1 MRSLKKN
8 PFLIA
13 LSCALALVTFACD
26 RGEEPDENE
35 PEIAEESLPAEQPP
49 YEAEESEPELNDLQT
64 QPRSVVVEEAEP
76 SSEGRVDDSELEA
89 REQRLAERQAE
100 LEARERRLREQE
112 RRPEPRVQPRRETPR
127 EPERERVAESRP
139 ADREEAPA
147 PATTDDEVV
156 EPQRRAEP
164 EREPEPEPEREVE
177 LEPEREAEPEPEPEI
192 EEEPRPEPATV
203 PAGTVLEVEF
213 LDSVSSQSSRPGDSF
228 RTRIASDIRE
238 DGRVVIPRGSEIVGE
253 VTEATPLRKVG
264 GRARLAL
271 KFTDLV
277 LPSGQSLPIEASLV
291 EQGRSETGR
300 DAATIGGGA
309 AGGAILGRIL
319 NRKDRSKG
327 AIIGAVIGAA
337 AGAVLASRTPGEEVT
352 IPEGTMVNVEL
363 NDSVRVRPR
372 R

>member
-1 MRSLKKN
+1 MRNLKKS

-13 LSCALALVTFACD
+13 LSCALALSTFACD
-26 RGEEPDENE
+26 RGEAPDGDEPA
-35 PEIAEESLPAEQPP
+35 IAEESQPAP
-49 YEAEESEPELNDLQT
+49 YEVEKAAPELNDLET
-64 QPRSVVVEEAEP
+64 RPRSVVVEEAEP
-76 SSEGRVDDSELEA
+76 SSEGRVAPVTESDLEA

-100 LEARERRLREQE
+100 LEARERQLRE
-112 RRPEPRVQPRRETPR
+112 RVRTPEPRVEPRRETARKP
-127 EPERERVAESRP
+127 EPEPEPERVAESRP
-139 ADREEAPA
+139 AEPAEAPDTA
-147 PATTDDEVV
+147 DVVDV
-156 EPQRRAEP
+156 EP
-164 EREPEPEPEREVE
+164 
-177 LEPEREAEPEPEPEI
+177 EPEREAEPEPEPEI
-192 EEEPRPEPATV
+192 EEPRPEPATV

-213 LDSVSSQSSRPGDSF
+213 LDSVSSQTSRPGDSF
-228 RTRIASDIRE
+228 RTRVASDIRE

-264 GRARLAL
+264 GRAKLSL

-277 LPSGQSLPIEASLV
+277 LPSGQSLPIEASFV

-337 AGAVLASRTPGEEVT
+337 AGAVIASRTPGEEVA

-363 NDSVRVRPR
+363 NDSVRIRPR